1 MIKRMALIIILLSAS
16 SGAVIAYSLNIEGRR
31 LHNLGVDMY
40 VGNNQLKVN
49 KKLACDLFSKSVRLK
64 FLKSYHYLSLCHRDG
79 VIEKYP
85 VNKAI
90 KLLTEAI
97 DKGMADGYD
106 LDLDLADLYIRYK
119 PKSAYK
125 IENYLKAY
133 LVKNRRDEFGTRN
146 FYLGYLYLTGLSKE
160 RNKSL
165 GIEYLL
171 TSMLSGNIYALSFFA
186 YIAENGVYLN
196 GKFDKEFSKEI
207 KKTILKFNSLGHKLP
222 KVSYRLAKQS
232 NFRISYEKAVD
243 YLKKNNFFNQNLNN
257 NERHD
262 IENILI
268 GQPLKTTL

>member
-97 DKGMADGYD
+97 DKGVAGDY
-106 LDLDLADLYIRYK
+106 DLDLADLYIRYK

-133 LVKNRRDEFGTRN
+133 LVKNRRDGFGNRN

-171 TSMLSGNIYALSFFA
+171 TSMLNSNMYALSFFA

-243 YLKKNNFFNQNLNN
+243 YLKKNNFFNQNLSN

-262 IENILI
+262 IENILT
-268 GQPLKTTL
+268 PFL

>member
-1 MIKRMALIIILLSAS
+1 MALIIILLSAS

-85 VNKAI
+85 VSKAI

-133 LVKNRRDEFGTRN
+133 LVKNRRDGFGNRN

-196 GKFDKEFSKEI
+196 GKFDKEFSQMA
-207 KKTILKFNSLGHKLP
+207 KKIILEFNSSGHELL
-222 KVSYRLAKQS
+222 KVDYSIAKQS